1 MATKQIERLIQ
12 IAANAI
18 EVSLTILSS
27 NNDVNY
33 RVEAVDTIA
42 KAVSNL
48 LDIMPADNINDF
60 NSSETHTNTD
70 SAAVSRVIHDLNR
83 RLYEMIASR
92 STNSVDVSADIS
104 ISVIMVI
111 DRLIDVLPARD
122 GRLPDSS
129 RYVSYIHSLLPSF
142 DHQLLHYVGNAIGK
156 LVNSNHYAAQL
167 VDSEV
172 PTCIDTLISIQDTEP
187 QSLTNNQADSVGFT
201 SLCILSSIL
210 RNAPLHLT
218 RAYIPFSNACHL
230 VPLSHQHFVRHDCSY

>member
-1 MATKQIERLIQ
+1 MTTKQIEGLIQ

-27 NNDVNY
+27 NSDVNH

-42 KAVSNL
+42 EAVSNL
-48 LDIMPADNINDF
+48 LDIMPADITTDF
-60 NSSETHTNTD
+60 NPSETHTNTD

-83 RLYEMIASR
+83 RLYEMISLR
-92 STNSVDVSADIS
+92 STNSVEVAADIS

-129 RYVSYIHSLLPSF
+129 RYVSYIHALLPSS
-142 DHQLLHYVGNAIGK
+142 DRQLLHYVGDAIGK

-167 VDSEV
+167 SIPKYPRVLMLSFQFKTQNLNHA
-172 PTCIDTLISIQDTEP
+172 PTTRLI
-187 QSLTNNQADSVGFT
+187 V
-201 SLCILSSIL
+201 
-210 RNAPLHLT
+210 
-218 RAYIPFSNACHL
+218 
-230 VPLSHQHFVRHDCSY
+230 